1 MRINQLLDVT
11 FQMSPTPLKPF
22 AVEVHF
28 GSIAVQDDS
37 RVVADKRNKRLPRSV
52 AEDDKDG
59 EHRRAGHP
67 QPGFQPLLF
76 GGRFIDKKLTL
87 VFELFAKL
95 FVRFRD
101 RIADEVLNLHRPGG
115 TAWDV
120 QQIFQEHPSSAFA
133 LSKVPLQQTGEGGQ
147 SRPALSRGDASRQAG
162 LSGAAAAADAM
173 ATEQLV
179 FIDEAFDWRQV
190 PDQVPLRISPVRLQ
204 VAPTA
209 TAAIGMTRRDGG
221 ALFDGGTSFDGDEFS
236 RVPLVTFLSALF
248 SFPLYVRML
257 ECSVQGTRY
266 KVQGTRYKAQG
277 TRYTAEWKN
286 CEESVSELDRSEYP
300 PAWSIDPP
308 GQVTPGQTL

>member
-1 MRINQLLDVT
+1 MSQIKRSTPTFLLPT
-11 FQMSPTPLKPF
+11 QTPLKPF
-22 AVEVHF
+22 AVEVHL
-28 GSIAVQDDS
+28 GSIAVQNDS
-37 RVVADKRNKRLPRSV
+37 RAVADKRLPRSV

-257 ECSVQGTRY
+257 ECSVLCTMY
-266 KVQGTRYKAQG
+266 A
-277 TRYTAEWKN
+277 AEWKN